1 MTTDM
6 WIALTILG
14 VAILFFVT
22 EWLRVDVVAI
32 GVMVALMLTGL
43 LSASEAI
50 SGFSNPAVLT
60 IASLFIIGGAVLQT
74 GLAGAIGRRI
84 LKVAGTHPGRLTG
97 VIMATVALLSGFMSD
112 TGTVAVLLPAIVSL
126 ALGAKISTSRLL
138 IPLSYGALLGGATT
152 LIGTPPNIIVSDL
165 LREQGLRP
173 FAFFDF
179 TPIGLVLFAA
189 GVGFMLLLGR
199 KLLPD
204 YQPKQDLQRVE
215 TPEELLNLY
224 RLPDN
229 LFRLRIRRASDLI
242 GKTVAEANLRQL
254 YGVTVLDILRS
265 DTPRPVAQ
273 FGDTR
278 LVLQSAGM
286 VSLPPG
292 PETILKADDILIAQ
306 GEPNDISHSAALL
319 KLGVQALEQAGET
332 SLISNEVG
340 VAEVLLPPRSSLVG
354 KTLVEIRFGTIY
366 RLTVLGIHR
375 PGVEGNLP
383 LKETKLRFGD
393 SILVQGPWQNILALR
408 KRPRDFVVMGQPE
421 EMIGAPTRSKAP
433 MALLVLAAMLLV
445 MITNLLPL
453 VTASMLAALAMILSG
468 CLTIDDAYEAVDW
481 KSIVLIAGML
491 PMSIALEQ
499 VGLVNLVAQGLVGS
513 LGNFGPVVVL
523 GGLFLLTSGFT
534 QVLSNTAT
542 TVLVAPIALVSAQKL
557 GVQPYAFLM
566 AVAIAAS
573 MAFAS
578 PVASP
583 VNTLVMGAGHYRFSD
598 YIKVGVPLIV
608 IMMLISILLLPLL
621 WPFQIR

>member
-1 MTTDM
+1 MTAEM
-6 WIALTILG
+6 WIALAILA
-14 VAILFFVT
+14 VAILFFIT

-32 GVMVALMLTGL
+32 GVMVALMLSGL
-43 LSASEAI
+43 LSAAEAI

-74 GLAGAIGRRI
+74 GLAGAIGQRI
-84 LKVAGTHPGRLTG
+84 LKVAGSHAGRLTI

-126 ALGAKISTSRLL
+126 GIGANISASRLL

-173 FAFFDF
+173 FGFFDY
-179 TPIGLVLFAA
+179 TPIGLVLLAA
-189 GVGFMLLLGR
+189 GIGFMLLVGR
-199 KLLPD
+199 RILPD
-204 YQPKQDLQRVE
+204 YQPKQDYQRVE
-215 TPEELLNLY
+215 TPEELLDLY

-229 LFRLRIRRASDLI
+229 LFRLRIRRGSELI
-242 GKTVAEANLRQL
+242 DRTVAEANLRQV
-254 YGVTVLDILRS
+254 YGVTILDILRS
-265 DTPRPVAQ
+265 TEPRQVAK
-273 FGDTR
+273 FGESR

-286 VSLPPG
+286 ASVAPD
-292 PETILKADDILIAQ
+292 PETTLETDDILIVQ
-306 GEPNDISHSAALL
+306 GSPNDISHAAAVV
-319 KLGVQALEQAGET
+319 KLGVQPVEQADGT

-354 KTLVEIRFGTIY
+354 KTLVETRFGTIY

-383 LKETKLRFGD
+383 LKETELRFGD
-393 SILVQGPWQNILALR
+393 SLLVQGPWQNILALR
-408 KRPRDFVVMGQPE
+408 KSRRDFVVMGQPE
-421 EMIGAPTRSKAP
+421 EMIGAPTRGKAP
-433 MALLVLAAMLLV
+433 LAMLILAGMLLV
-445 MITNLLPL
+445 MVTNLLPL

-481 KSIVLIAGML
+481 KSIVLVAGML
-491 PMSIALEQ
+491 PMAIALER
-499 VGLVNLVAQGLVGS
+499 VGLVNLVAQGLADT
-513 LGNFGPVVVL
+513 LGNLSPIAVL
-523 GGLFLLTSGFT
+523 GGLFLLTSVFT

-542 TVLVAPIALVSAQKL
+542 AVLVAPIALVSAQKL
-557 GVQPYAFLM
+557 GVQPQAFLM
-566 AVAIAAS
+566 SVAIAAS

-598 YIKVGVPLIV
+598 YIKIGVPLILLLMV
-608 IMMLISILLLPLL
+608 ISILLLPVL
-621 WPFQIR
+621 WPL